1 VSKVSYNSDDM
12 THDDLCKTLEEL
24 GLGGHEPAV
33 YAALLEQSPAGAAWI
48 AKRCGLSRSSVY
60 TTLGVLAEKGLV
72 GTTHKNDVKQF
83 VAGGAGALLEVLRQ
97 DQVRAEA
104 RVKRAAG
111 LVDMLARL
119 TESSIHVPQIA
130 HFEGAEGLKRIYLA
144 MLRAAPRG
152 ATMSILRDEFIW
164 QPAWAFVFE
173 ADWRERVRRL
183 KSDKGITTRL
193 LVNRSTIERRHAA
206 YYKRHRH
213 VERRYLRIPV
223 ERFGLYVVEDTAAIL
238 SFENANLVG
247 IRIVNRHIATNLGV
261 LFESLWT

>member
-1 VSKVSYNSDDM
+1 MSKVSYKSDDM
-12 THDDLCKTLEEL
+12 TGEDLRKTLEEL

-33 YAALLEQSPAGAAWI
+33 YAALLEQSPASAAWI

-83 VAGGAGALLEVLRQ
+83 VAGGAGALLEVLRH

-111 LVDMLARL
+111 LVETLARL
-119 TESSIHVPQIA
+119 TETSVNVPQIA

-144 MLRAAPRG
+144 MLRGAPRG

-173 ADWRERVRRL
+173 ADWRARVRRL
-183 KSDKGITTRL
+183 KADKAISTRL
-193 LVNRSTIERRHAA
+193 LVNRSAVERKHAA
-206 YYKRHRH
+206 FYKARKHH
-213 VERRYLRIPV
+213 ERRYLRIAV
-223 ERFGLYVVEDTAAIL
+223 ERFALYIVDDTAAIL
-238 SFENANLVG
+238 SFDQANLVG
-247 IRIVNRHIATNLGV
+247 IRIVNRPIAANLGV
-261 LFESLWT
+261 LFESLWV